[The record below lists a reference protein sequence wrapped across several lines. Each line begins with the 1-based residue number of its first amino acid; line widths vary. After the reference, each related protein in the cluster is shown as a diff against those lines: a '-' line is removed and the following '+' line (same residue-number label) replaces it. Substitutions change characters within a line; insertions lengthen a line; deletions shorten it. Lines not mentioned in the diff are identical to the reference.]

1 MCRRGDGGN
10 PLSFLL
16 RDGTISPVKRLFH
29 GREDSI
35 WISGVFLV
43 LANLFPLIGTLVWGW
58 KVIDLVS
65 LYWAENIVI
74 GFYCIL
80 RIATVDT
87 GTGRFS
93 GMAAKLAMIPFF
105 VFHYGMFCLVHG
117 MILFAMLGEGR
128 MAGIRNASG
137 LLQGH
142 LGWGLLA
149 MLVSHGV
156 SFFWNY
162 LGKNENFETTIF
174 GQMQT
179 PYPRLAVLHIAIILG
194 AFAVDAAGQPLFLL
208 FILVIGKT
216 ALDLHL
222 HVKQHR
228 KLQKKKAKLAAKK
241 NPYS

>member
-1 MCRRGDGGN
+1 M
-10 PLSFLL
+10 
-16 RDGTISPVKRLFH
+16 
-29 GREDSI
+29 
-35 WISGVFLV
+35 V
-43 LANLFPLIGTLVWGW
+43 LANLFALIGTLLWGW
-58 KVIDLVS
+58 RVIDLVS

-87 GTGRFS
+87 GTGRFA

-105 VFHYGMFCLVHG
+105 IFHYGMFCFAHG

-128 MAGIRNASG
+128 MAGIRNATG

-142 LGWGLLA
+142 LGWGLIA

-162 LGKNENFETTIF
+162 LGKDENLETTIF
-174 GQMQT
+174 GQMQL

-194 AFAVDAAGQPLFLL
+194 AFAVDAAGQPLILL
-208 FILVIGKT
+208 ALLVIGKT
-216 ALDLHL
+216 ALDLRL
-222 HVKQHR
+222 HVKQHL
-228 KLQKKKAKLAAKK
+228 KMQKKRLKSASSTKTTLKK
-241 NPYS
+241 RA

>member
-1 MCRRGDGGN
+1 MK
-10 PLSFLL
+10 FLTQTKM
-16 RDGTISPVKRLFH
+16 DP
-29 GREDSI
+29 I
-35 WISGVFLV
+35 WISGAFLI

-87 GTGRFS
+87 GTRRFA

-105 VFHYGMFCLVHG
+105 IFHYGMFCLVHG

-128 MAGIRNASG
+128 IAGIKNATS

-142 LGWGLLA
+142 LGWGLVA
-149 MLVSHGV
+149 MLVSHGA

-162 LGKNENFETTIF
+162 LGKKENLETTIF
-174 GQMQT
+174 GQMRT

-194 AFAVDAAGQPLFLL
+194 AFAVNAAGQPLFLL

-228 KLQKKKAKLAAKK
+228 KLQKKKEKLAAKQ
-241 NPYS
+241 NSDS